1 MEKNNNADNKSET
14 KTIASAFES
23 LSKKCEFDELIAII
37 S

>member
-23 LSKKCEFDELIAII
+23 LSKNVNLLN
-37 S
+37 